1 MFGPIRAVAID
12 DNPGHLLAI
21 TTGLTAGG
29 IPCIG
34 YWYDREANQLRPTP
48 AEGGLQH
55 LRLVLMDLNLAEQAG
70 IPDAASLC
78 SGVISALKQII
89 SKDAGPYLLVFWT
102 MVGNRATEVANL
114 LYQRLEPVED
124 IPCPIMTIELSKRPF
139 MVPDP
144 QQQDWK
150 AALSDFYSQLH
161 QTTEPLRQELEK
173 VVTRDPRLSALAT
186 WESRASEAASH
197 AVNEVYACAKTDAL
211 QPLDR
216 TASLEKVLA
225 KIAVAASGP
234 KPAAEWPSR
243 ALDAGMVEI
252 LLDQFGTSGEDPN
265 YRDVVQAAIGKTIR
279 GKIGFRD
286 REKMFA
292 VLNTFF
298 HIDKKV
304 GAAKAWD
311 RGVVIP
317 AGPPL
322 EAAVLGFTAG
332 SLLEGE
338 FLFGEN
344 QFPEGQREAMSAL
357 WNECRR
363 SAELVLVE
371 LGADCDH
378 AQAKPRT
385 RRYLVGLEIPVHLAP
400 LMFSPKDKTKTTLRN
415 GSLQLLGPWNIN
427 GRIVHL
433 LVSCRRFWAW
443 QGENPPQAGHVRYRL
458 RASLVNKLLHHY
470 SVWSS
475 RPGVVEFR

>member
-21 TTGLTAGG
+21 TTGLTASG

-34 YWYDREANQLRPTP
+34 YWYDRDANELRPAP
-48 AEGGLQH
+48 ADGGLPH

-78 SGVISALKQII
+78 AGVMSVLKQIV
-89 SKDAGPYLLVFWT
+89 SKDTGPYLLVFWT
-102 MVGNRATEVANL
+102 MVGNRATEVAEL
-114 LYQRLEPVED
+114 LYQRLEVVEG
-124 IPCPIMTIELSKRPF
+124 IPCPIVTTELSKRPF

-144 QQQDWK
+144 EHQDWK

-173 VVTRDPRLSALAT
+173 VVTTDPRLSALAT
-186 WESRASEAASH
+186 WESRAAEAASR
-197 AVNEVYACAKTDAL
+197 AVNEVYACAKTDA
-211 QPLDR
+211 PDPRDR
-216 TASLEKVLA
+216 AASLEKVLA
-225 KIAVAASGP
+225 KIAVAASGQR
-234 KPAAEWPSR
+234 PATECPSR

-252 LLDQFGTSGEDPN
+252 LLDQLGTSAEEPK
-265 YRDVVQAAIGKTIR
+265 YRDVVQAAIGITAK
-279 GKIGFRD
+279 GKIAFQD
-286 REKMFA
+286 HEKMFA

-298 HIDKKV
+298 HIDKEI
-304 GAAKAWD
+304 GTAKTWD

-322 EAAVLGFTAG
+322 ETAALGFTAE
-332 SLLEGE
+332 SMLEGE
-338 FLFGEN
+338 FLFGES
-344 QFPEGQREAMSAL
+344 QFPADQRDAVRAL
-357 WNECRR
+357 WRDCRT
-363 SAELVLVE
+363 SAEVVLVE

-378 AQAKPRT
+378 AQAKQRT
-385 RRYLVGLEIPVHLAP
+385 RRYLVGLEIPVHLAS
-400 LMFSPKDKTKTTLRN
+400 LMFSPKDKTTLRN

-443 QGENPPQAGHVRYRL
+443 QGENPPQAGQVRYRL